1 MKLKI
6 LDSFKYRGKYSSRKL
21 TVFTAFSL
29 LSSLFLIELYFN
41 KTVSETLVIIYGVI
55 VLIGLGFLTAQNV
68 VDILSSKNQYPY
80 YDPNYDINNINISNK
95 RKKEEIDG
103 KDSQIPME

>member
-29 LSSLFLIELYFN
+29 LSSLFLVELYFN
-41 KTVSETLVIIYGVI
+41 KTVSETLIIIYGVI

-68 VDILSSKNQYPY
+68 VDILSRKEQYPY
-80 YDPNYDINNINISNK
+80 YPYDNTNIQINNK
-95 RKKEEIDG
+95 KKESDIEG
-103 KDSQIPME
+103 ME

>member
-68 VDILSSKNQYPY
+68 VDILKRNNDYP